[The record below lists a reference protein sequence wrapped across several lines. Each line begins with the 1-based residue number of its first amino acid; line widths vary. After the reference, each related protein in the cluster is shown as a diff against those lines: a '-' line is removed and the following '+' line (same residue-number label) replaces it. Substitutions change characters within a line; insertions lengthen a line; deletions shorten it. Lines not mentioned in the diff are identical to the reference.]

1 MAQTDGAVV
10 FPGTGKIYFAPVGST
25 LADVTAPGV
34 AFVEIGHTSLDDM
47 PAFSYDGGD
56 SEVKGSWQKKSLRN
70 IQTEA
75 PVEFVTFTAHQFDRL
90 ALSLYYG
97 TDGGAVDGRFGV
109 VTAGQKEGALLIT
122 MTDGTHTVGF
132 FASKGTYGREDN
144 IELDSEEF
152 NGLPI
157 RFTIL
162 SPASGPAFEWIDE
175 TYLAESGV

>member
-10 FPGTGKIYFAPVGST
+10 FPGTGKIYYGAEGAT
-25 LADVTAPGV
+25 VTDLDTPGV
-34 AFVEIGHTSLDDM
+34 AWTEIGHTSLEDM
-47 PAFSYDGGD
+47 PSFSFDGGD
-56 SEVKGSWQKKSLRN
+56 SEIKGTWQKKSLRN

-75 PVEFVTFTAHQFDRL
+75 PVEYVTFVAHQFDKL

-109 VTAGQKEGALLIT
+109 EAAGQKPGALLIV
-122 MTDGTHTVGF
+122 MTDGTHSVGF
-132 FASKGTYGREDN
+132 TASKGTYGREDN

-175 TYLAESGV
+175 DYLSES